1 MKLVTDEYDQDKQNM
16 KMLIENLELKLKT
29 NNSKE
34 EDLRER
40 FVEMEKSWQAMIEDP
55 NQIKRQL
62 SYNIIKYN
70 ILFCIHYT

>member
-62 SYNIIKYN
+62 SYNIIKYK
-70 ILFCIHYT
+70 ILFFIYYT